1 MDPDTADT
9 QLLDA
14 AEALFNERGVQAVG
28 MDEIRSRSGVSL
40 KRLYRLYPAK
50 DRLVEAVLRRRD
62 LVVREE
68 LARFLEPIDDPRDR
82 VLGVFDYLDDWFRR
96 EDFRGCT
103 FINTFGELG
112 GGNQA
117 VADIAKANK
126 AALLAC
132 LRELVAAAGLPA
144 PLADQLAIL
153 ANGAMAT
160 AAIAGSPLPA
170 RQARDA
176 ARVLLDAV
184 S

>member
-1 MDPDTADT
+1 MDPDTADA

-28 MDEIRSRSGVSL
+28 MDEIRSRSGISL

-62 LVVREE
+62 LAVREE
-68 LARFLEPIDDPRDR
+68 LARFLEPIEDPRDR
-82 VLGVFDYLDDWFRR
+82 VLGVFDYLDAWFRR

-126 AALLAC
+126 AALLGS
-132 LRELVAAAGLPA
+132 LRELVSAAGLPA

-160 AAIAGSPLPA
+160 AAIVGSPLPA

>member
-1 MDPDTADT
+1 MDPDTADS

-28 MDEIRSRSGVSL
+28 MDAIRERSGVSL
-40 KRLYRLYPAK
+40 KRLYKLYPAK

-62 LVVREE
+62 LMVREQ

-82 VLGVFDYLDDWFRR
+82 VLAVFDYLDAWFRQD
-96 EDFRGCT
+96 DFRGCT

-126 AALLAC
+126 AALLGT
-132 LRELVAAAGLPA
+132 LRELVSDADLPA
-144 PLADQLAIL
+144 PLADQFVIL

-184 S
+184 T

>member
-68 LARFLEPIDDPRDR
+68 LARFLGPIDDPRDR

-126 AALLAC
+126 AALLEC
-132 LRELVAAAGLPA
+132 LRELVSAAGLPA

-160 AAIAGSPLPA
+160 AAITGSPLPA